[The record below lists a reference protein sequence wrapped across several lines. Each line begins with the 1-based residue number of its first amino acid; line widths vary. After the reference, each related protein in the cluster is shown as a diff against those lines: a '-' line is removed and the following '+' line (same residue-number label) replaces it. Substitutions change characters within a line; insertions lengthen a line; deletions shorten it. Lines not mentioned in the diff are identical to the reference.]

1 MTNASLLAAAGEPVN
16 LAALEQR
23 SCAVWQHPPGVE
35 TGLMK
40 DAGSRQGINTPCQ
53 VPLKLSQPSA
63 VKDNHV
69 LRAQTATDNTKPSP
83 SCFPGARPLDKGSLA
98 EPFPNL
104 QSWRLSLHAGYFTSH
119 QEPAPDLTPQATN
132 TTFISSLSL
141 TPSHPQFSPLALG
154 HHGAMKQ
161 PVPMYITGG

>member
-1 MTNASLLAAAGEPVN
+1 MYLTSLHCDSCSVLIKQHMTNASLLAAAGEPVN

-53 VPLKLSQPSA
+53 VPLKLSQPLA

-98 EPFPNL
+98 EA
-104 QSWRLSLHAGYFTSH
+104 LSQPAVMETLFACWVFYFTPGACSR
-119 QEPAPDLTPQATN
+119 PN
-132 TTFISSLSL
+132 
-141 TPSHPQFSPLALG
+141 TPSYQHNLYF
-154 HHGAMKQ
+154 
-161 PVPMYITGG
+161 